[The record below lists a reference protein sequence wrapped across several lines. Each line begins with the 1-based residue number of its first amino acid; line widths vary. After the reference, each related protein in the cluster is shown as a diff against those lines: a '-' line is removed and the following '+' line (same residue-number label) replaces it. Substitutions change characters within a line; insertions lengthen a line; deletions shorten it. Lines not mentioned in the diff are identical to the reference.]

1 MLTLKVDPINYK
13 AGGIFSQDFIPGK
26 LTADVMLDGILT
38 EAEVSRRSTVAY
50 STHYQIMINSV
61 SVATA
66 NLNLIQR
73 ALDLTILMP
82 SVGEKQP
89 DQVTLILHDG
99 NFDVNP

>member
-1 MLTLKVDPINYK
+1 
-13 AGGIFSQDFIPGK
+13 
-26 LTADVMLDGILT
+26 
-38 EAEVSRRSTVAY
+38 
-50 STHYQIMINSV
+50 MINSV